1 MGIATVGILVGAT
14 VGLGKAIV
22 GILVGETVGLGV
34 ATVGIAVGVTE
45 SLGEATTVEIL
56 VGATVGLLGRRISRH
71 YVWSNGRVWLKKLC
85 SGQGLNYG

>member
-1 MGIATVGILVGAT
+1 MGLVGAT

-45 SLGEATTVEIL
+45 SLGEATVEIL

-71 YVWSNGRVWLKKLC
+71 CVWSNGRVWLKKLC